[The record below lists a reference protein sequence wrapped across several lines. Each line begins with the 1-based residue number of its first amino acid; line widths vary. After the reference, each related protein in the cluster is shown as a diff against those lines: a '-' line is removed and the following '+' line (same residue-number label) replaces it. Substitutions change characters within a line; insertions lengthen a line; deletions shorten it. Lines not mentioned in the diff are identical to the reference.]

1 MDLFLT
7 IVDFLWNNIM
17 VEVMVVIALWFTIK
31 TKAVQI
37 TMFPEMI
44 RTLKGSTQKQSKD
57 GRSISSVEAFLI
69 SLASRVGVGNLAG
82 VALAITIGGPGAI
95 FWMWVMAI
103 LNSATSFVESTLAQL
118 YKSRNG
124 NFFIGGPAYYIYK
137 GLKSKTWA
145 VIVAILSV
153 LTFSF
158 IICSVQSNTI
168 AISAGQAFG
177 ITPIWSAI
185 IIGVLMSLTI
195 FGGVGRVAK
204 VTSTLVPLMA
214 FAYIL
219 VVVSIVLANIGQI
232 PAIFKLIIDS
242 AFGVDQVVAGGV
254 GTAIMMGIK
263 RGLFS
268 NEAGMGSAPNAAA
281 TADVSHPVNQGFVQ
295 AMGVFVDTLVICSCT
310 AFLIFIGGADAPDNL
325 EGIALT
331 QYALSA
337 KTGGWAYHFIA
348 IIIFFFGFSTCIS
361 NSYYGEANIRFI
373 KDSNLLVNIF
383 RVLMILIVMAGAII
397 PLDVVWAMADLF
409 MIFIVLINLISITKL
424 GKYTYLLLDN
434 YKSQKK
440 KGIQA
445 PVFKKSQ
452 IKELDTPNVECW

>member
-1 MDLFLT
+1 MELFSK
-7 IVDFLWNNIM
+7 IVDFLWNYIM
-17 VEVMVVIALWFTIK
+17 VEVMVVLALWFTIR

-37 TMFPEMI
+37 TMLPEML
-44 RTLKGSTQKQSKD
+44 RTLRGRTQKQS
-57 GRSISSVEAFLI
+57 GETRTISSIEAFLI

-82 VALAITIGGPGAI
+82 VALAITMGGPGAI

-103 LNSATSFVESTLAQL
+103 LNASSSFVESTLAQL
-118 YKSRNG
+118 YKSRDG

-145 VIVAILSV
+145 IVVSILSV
-153 LTFSF
+153 ITFSF

-168 AISAGQAFG
+168 AISSEGAFG
-177 ITPIWSAI
+177 IPPIWMAI

-204 VTSTLVPLMA
+204 VSSMLVPLMA
-214 FAYIL
+214 FAYIM
-219 VVVSIVLANIGQI
+219 VVVCMILANLNQL
-232 PAIFKLIIDS
+232 PAIFNLIIDS
-242 AFGVDQVVAGGV
+242 AFGVKQVVAGGI
-254 GTAIMMGIK
+254 GTAIMMGVK

-281 TADVSHPVNQGFVQ
+281 TADVKHPVNQGFVQ
-295 AMGVFVDTLVICSCT
+295 AMGVFVDTLLICTCT
-310 AFLIFIGGADAPDNL
+310 AFLIFIGGVGAPEGL

-337 KTGGWAYHFIA
+337 KAGPWAYHFIA

-373 KDSNLLVNIF
+373 KDSKTLVTIF

-409 MIFIVLINLISITKL
+409 MIFIVLINLISITLL
-424 GKYTYLLLDN
+424 GKKTYLLLDD
-434 YKSQKK
+434 YKAKRK
-440 KGIQA
+440 RGIKEPQ
-445 PVFKKSQ
+445 FNKSD
-452 IKELDTPNVECW
+452 IKELDTPEIECW

>member
-254 GTAIMMGIK
+254 GTAIMMGVK

-310 AFLIFIGGADAPDNL
+310 AFLIFIGGTDAPDNL

-440 KGIQA
+440 KGIHA

>member
-44 RTLKGSTQKQSKD
+44 RTLKGTTQKQSGE

-177 ITPIWSAI
+177 ISPIWSAI

-242 AFGVDQVVAGGV
+242 AFGVEQVVAGGV
-254 GTAIMMGIK
+254 GTAIMMGVK

-440 KGIQA
+440 KGIQT